1 MNDGKV
7 KNYFE
12 DDFHAN
18 EISEAYGMKKSMNLG
33 NRIFRLFGLTF
44 MMLFVVGVSAGFPGI
59 VRVLLNA
66 SLYEDSCLDLNLT
79 HKSNNCTLLIEKQ
92 LSIVGTTTFSIIPAI
107 GFIMGLLNDL
117 WGHENA
123 GFLGAFLWTFFTCFS
138 GFLPQKGVFFF
149 IGFLMSNIGSVSL
162 FLAMMANYHI
172 GLSPKRFPM
181 LTHAILTGGMMTLL
195 LLLITLFPF
204 SLFLLL
210 LLTLLFLLIFFYIFF
225 SFYFF
230 NH

>member
-33 NRIFRLFGLTF
+33 KRIFRLFGLTF

-79 HKSNNCTLLIEKQ
+79 QKSNNCSLIIEKQ

-181 LTHAILTGGMMTLL
+181 LTHAILTGGMIFIIFSYFSFLY
-195 LLLITLFPF
+195 FF
-204 SLFLLL
+204 SL
-210 LLTLLFLLIFFYIFF
+210 LFSIIFYVL
-225 SFYFF
+225 
-230 NH
+230 